1 MGGARKELVKIT
13 NKSLKAIMKDG
24 KVNEET
30 LSNFLTKVE
39 SIVNSRLL
47 TASSDD
53 KQDVLLL
60 NPNNFLIGH

>member
-1 MGGARKELVKIT
+1 MGGAKKELMKIT

>member
-1 MGGARKELVKIT
+1 MGGAKKELVKIT